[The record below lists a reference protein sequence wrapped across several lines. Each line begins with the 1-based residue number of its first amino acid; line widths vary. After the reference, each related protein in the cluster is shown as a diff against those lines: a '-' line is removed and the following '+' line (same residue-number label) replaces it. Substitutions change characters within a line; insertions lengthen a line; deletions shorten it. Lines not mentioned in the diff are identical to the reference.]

1 MQNKG
6 LIKFLAW
13 AFALV
18 CLFQL
23 SFTVAT
29 SVVQSKAKTDAK
41 NYVNSELVQKLIA
54 DRTSDQ
60 YQAQM
65 IADSIFNAREA
76 HYLDS
81 MATEKVYLGYTY
93 RECQG
98 REINLG
104 LDLKGGMNVMLE
116 VSTVDVVRALATT
129 NAEDPTFAKAI
140 DNALAKQKVTTNRDF
155 VSLFYEEIVALDPNV
170 SLASIFSSGDLRD
183 KIKMGDNNDDVIKAV
198 RAEAS
203 DAYDRT
209 YQIISKRID
218 KFGVAQPTI
227 QKLSASER
235 ILVELPGVKE
245 PERVRKL
252 LKGTAQLEFWQTYDN
267 AEAVRFLEAA
277 DKFLASVAAGEKTVE
292 EDTVATA
299 EVADTTNLVDQLAI
313 DNASNTNAVTN
324 ENLEKEHPLFALLMP
339 YVTNT
344 NQPIPGP
351 IVGLAHD
358 KDRAAIDKMLSQAAE
373 RKVYDPRSVKFL
385 WSNKA
390 DEHFTGGDIF
400 TLYAIKITTRD
411 GVALLD
417 GSCISDARQDFSSNG
432 KSNVSMTMNSAGARD
447 WKRITGENIGK
458 CIAIVLDDL
467 VYSAPVVNTEIAG
480 GRSEIT
486 GDFTL
491 DEAKD
496 LANILKSGKLPA
508 PANIVSEA
516 VVGPSLGQ
524 ESIRNGLWSF
534 ILAFV
539 IVLIYMVFFYN
550 RAGWVSVF
558 ALIINVFLLIG
569 VLASIGSVLTLPGIA
584 GIVLTMA
591 MAVDGN
597 VIIYERIKEELRA
610 GSSLSNAVENGF
622 KNAYSAIIVIDS
634 SLTHK
639 RKMNFSFSF
648 SENFLRNVHFDF
660 LGRRKMF
667 YIVAAIAIVICVASL
682 AVRGMSFGIDF
693 TGGRTYVV
701 RFDQSVDMLD
711 VRADLAKQFEEAP
724 EVKTYGPSNQL
735 KITTKYKI
743 DQDGDEVKDEIV
755 EKLYA
760 AAGKYFAKPITIEEF
775 KSTETNPLG
784 IIQADQFGKGVAHDN
799 LVHSIW
805 AVIGG
810 LLVMFVYIGV
820 RFRSWR
826 FGIGSVTALAH
837 DTLLVI
843 GVFSLLHGLLPF
855 NLEVDQYF
863 ISAVLT
869 VIGYSINATVVIF
882 DRVRE
887 YRKLYPKRTLMTHM
901 NDAINSTLA
910 RTVNTSG
917 TTFVTLLM
925 MFIFGGEVIR
935 GFIFALLVGVL
946 VGVFS
951 SLCIACAVVYEISGK
966 EKTKVLAE
974 K

>member
-417 GSCISDARQDFSSNG
+417 GSCSSNG

-524 ESIRNGLWSF
+524 EGTEGSLPPLAGL
-534 ILAFV
+534 
-539 IVLIYMVFFYN
+539 
-550 RAGWVSVF
+550 
-558 ALIINVFLLIG
+558 
-569 VLASIGSVLTLPGIA
+569 
-584 GIVLTMA
+584 
-591 MAVDGN
+591 
-597 VIIYERIKEELRA
+597 
-610 GSSLSNAVENGF
+610 
-622 KNAYSAIIVIDS
+622 
-634 SLTHK
+634 
-639 RKMNFSFSF
+639 
-648 SENFLRNVHFDF
+648 
-660 LGRRKMF
+660 
-667 YIVAAIAIVICVASL
+667 
-682 AVRGMSFGIDF
+682 
-693 TGGRTYVV
+693 
-701 RFDQSVDMLD
+701 
-711 VRADLAKQFEEAP
+711 
-724 EVKTYGPSNQL
+724 
-735 KITTKYKI
+735 
-743 DQDGDEVKDEIV
+743 
-755 EKLYA
+755 
-760 AAGKYFAKPITIEEF
+760 
-775 KSTETNPLG
+775 
-784 IIQADQFGKGVAHDN
+784 
-799 LVHSIW
+799 
-805 AVIGG
+805 
-810 LLVMFVYIGV
+810 
-820 RFRSWR
+820 
-826 FGIGSVTALAH
+826 
-837 DTLLVI
+837 
-843 GVFSLLHGLLPF
+843 
-855 NLEVDQYF
+855 
-863 ISAVLT
+863 
-869 VIGYSINATVVIF
+869 
-882 DRVRE
+882 
-887 YRKLYPKRTLMTHM
+887 
-901 NDAINSTLA
+901 
-910 RTVNTSG
+910 
-917 TTFVTLLM
+917 
-925 MFIFGGEVIR
+925 R
-935 GFIFALLVGVL
+935 GFRQEHIPF
-946 VGVFS
+946 FR
-951 SLCIACAVVYEISGK
+951 
-966 EKTKVLAE
+966 
-974 K
+974 